1 MAAQPSSGN
10 ARANVMTGD
19 LPEDFLR
26 LSPAVNQAPPPAG
39 QMVPVQPVTY
49 YQPTGFMQPIQ
60 PQHIGRLSIT
70 VQQAKLAKNY
80 GITRMD
86 PYCRITVGNH
96 VFESPTAHNGS
107 TNPRWN
113 KLMSIPMQEG
123 VKNVY
128 VEIFDERAFSVDER
142 IAWGLV
148 AIKDS
153 VFSGETLED
162 WYSLSG
168 KQGEDKEGMINLV
181 FSYRQVS
188 APPPQAMMYPSMP
201 VTNVPVMMVP
211 QPVVPGTQVLY
222 PGGYGP
228 GQPVPTGPQQHQQQP
243 HQLNQQDITG
253 LKDMFPSMEEGVI
266 RSVLEACR
274 GDVNAATTHLLGM
287 TSDS

>member
-1 MAAQPSSGN
+1 
-10 ARANVMTGD
+10 MTGD

-188 APPPQAMMYPSMP
+188 APPPRAMMYPSMP

-243 HQLNQQDITG
+243 RQLNQQDITG

-266 RSVLEACR
+266 QSVLEACR